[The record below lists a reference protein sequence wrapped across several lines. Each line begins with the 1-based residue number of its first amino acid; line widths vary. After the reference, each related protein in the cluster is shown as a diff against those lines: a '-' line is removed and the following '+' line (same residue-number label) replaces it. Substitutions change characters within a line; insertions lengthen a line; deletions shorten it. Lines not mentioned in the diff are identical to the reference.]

1 MGRRVLAAL
10 LIATIALITVP
21 VRAAEG
27 EGDPLQSKLDFANGL
42 FVRGFF
48 TEATEEYE
56 AYLQALGGQP
66 VPPEVWYRLG
76 EASYAAGNY
85 ERALAA
91 FEALQALPGDSPF
104 KERARLS
111 QGEVYYFMKD
121 HGKAIEILGPLSMD
135 GEDEP
140 RGRAL
145 YFLGKAYFDSG
156 KTVEAVDQFKQLV
169 EGLPA
174 HAMAPY
180 AEFQL
185 AYAYAAQKDFENAA
199 IHYSAVAGSN
209 ADESLRME
217 SRFRAA
223 QTYDQ
228 IGWYS
233 AALGAYELLE
243 KDFPKSPFR
252 EQAEVGHIWALYH
265 EGKFPETLTLIK
277 AYSAAFPESEH
288 RVELD
293 YVRAN
298 CLLQTGDKDEALAA
312 LTQIRETFPASEFAG
327 RALYKMAWIQFK
339 KGDTTKAQEL
349 VTQFLQDY
357 KNSDLTGEGAFLL
370 GTILVAQGSL
380 EAAHQEF
387 RLVAEQYPQSEF
399 GAEALFKSG
408 ECLEQLGMSDE
419 SAQVFE
425 QFAGQFP
432 EHGLVGQ
439 ALLRAGDARFAAGA
453 FDVAQ
458 GLYSRILE
466 GKPQP
471 LVEEQALYRLAIAKH
486 NLKDYEGGIAT
497 LARLL
502 EKYPQTSYR
511 EEALFRMAEHT
522 LKVSGD
528 AVKAVELYQA
538 LIDAA
543 PEGAYA
549 GKARLGMAL
558 ARYEHKDYDEAA
570 DLFLKIMEQGDVQGL
585 NEETFNWTGQWF
597 FDKKKWKAAA
607 GAFEALL
614 KAVPAY
620 PYADQVR
627 LKIAECSE
635 QAGDLEKALTQY
647 GAVAESSATTAIS
660 TEARWH
666 MAKLYEAQGA
676 IDKAFEWYEAAANSN
691 SGDIAARARFQL
703 GVLHEKQEDWDK
715 AARSFMGVAIL
726 FLHEEMSPEA
736 LWRAGQCYEKAG
748 QKEQARKAYSEL
760 RQDFPESAFA
770 AKAGDAL
777 TALGS
782 A

>member
-1 MGRRVLAAL
+1 MGRRIVTAVLMGAL
-10 LIATIALITVP
+10 ALFACPI
-21 VRAAEG
+21 RAG
-27 EGDPLQSKLDFANGL
+27 EVDDALQTRLDFANGL

-48 TEATEEYE
+48 TEAAEEYE
-56 AYLQALGGQP
+56 AYLNALEGKA

-76 EASYAAGNY
+76 EAAYASGAH
-85 ERALAA
+85 ERALGA
-91 FEALQALPGDSPF
+91 FEQLQALPGDSPF
-104 KERARLS
+104 KERSRLS
-111 QGEVYYFMKD
+111 QGEVYYFMKAYD
-121 HGKAIEILGPLSMD
+121 KAIDTLGPLSMD

-145 YFLGKAYFDSG
+145 YFLGKALFDSG
-156 KTVEAVDQFKQLV
+156 KTAEAVAQFKQLV

-174 HAMAPY
+174 HALAPY

-185 AYAYAAQKDFENAA
+185 AYGYAAQKDFENAA
-199 IHYSAVAGSN
+199 IHYSAVAGSG
-209 ADESLRME
+209 ADETLRME
-217 SRFRAA
+217 SRYRAA

-228 IGWYS
+228 IGWHS

-243 KDFPKSPFR
+243 KDFPESPFR

-265 EGKFPETLTLIK
+265 EGKFPDALDLIGK
-277 AYSAAFPESEH
+277 HLKAFPESKR

-298 CLLQTGDKDEALAA
+298 CLQQGGDNDGALQAFI
-312 LTQIRETFPASEFAG
+312 QIREVFPESEFAG
-327 RALYKMAWIQFK
+327 RALYKMAWIQFQ
-339 KGDTTKAQEL
+339 KGDSGKAQAL

-357 KNSDLTGEGAFLL
+357 KSSDLSGEGAFLL

-408 ECLEQLGMSDE
+408 ECLEQLAMSGE
-419 SAQVFE
+419 AAQIFE

-432 EHGLVGQ
+432 EHPLAAQ

-453 FDVAQ
+453 FDAASGHYARV
-458 GLYSRILE
+458 LE
-466 GKPQP
+466 GTPAP

-486 NLKDYEGGIAT
+486 NLKDYDGGIAA
-497 LARLL
+497 LATLL
-502 EKYPQTSYR
+502 EKYPQSAHR
-511 EEALFRMAEHT
+511 EEALFRVAEHT
-522 LKVSGD
+522 LKVAGE

-543 PEGAYA
+543 PEGPYA
-549 GKARLGMAL
+549 GKALLGMAL
-558 ARYEHKDYDEAA
+558 ARYEHKDYDQAA
-570 DLFLKIMEQGDVQGL
+570 DLFLKIMEERDGAGL
-585 NEETFNWTGQWF
+585 NEETFNWTGQWY
-597 FDKKKWKAAA
+597 FDKENWKASSQ
-607 GAFEALL
+607 AFASLL
-614 KAVPAY
+614 EAVPAY

-627 LKIAECSE
+627 LKMAECSE
-635 QAGDLEKALTQY
+635 HAGDLEKALEEY
-647 GAVAESSATTAIS
+647 EAVAEASATTAIS

-666 MAKLYEAQGA
+666 MARIYEAKGEL
-676 IDKAFEWYEAAANSN
+676 DKAFEWYEAAANSN

-703 GVLHEKQEDWDK
+703 GALHEKQEDWDK

-748 QKEQARKAYSEL
+748 QAAQARKAYAEL
-760 RQDFPESAFA
+760 VEDFPESAFTQ
-770 AKAGDAL
+770 KAGEAL
-777 TALGS
+777 QALGS
-782 A
+782 V

>member
-1 MGRRVLAAL
+1 MVRRFLAVL
-10 LIATIALITVP
+10 LIAAVSLG
-21 VRAAEG
+21 VRAEG
-27 EGDPLQSKLDFANGL
+27 TEGDALQSKLDFANGL

-56 AYLQALGGQP
+56 NYLQALGGQP

-76 EASYAAGNY
+76 EAAYAAGNH

-91 FEALQALPGDSPF
+91 FESLQALPGDSPF
-104 KERARLS
+104 KERAHLS
-111 QGEVYYFMKD
+111 QGEVYYFMKNY
-121 HGKAIEILGPLSMD
+121 GKAIEILGPLSMD

-145 YFLGKAYFDSG
+145 YFLGKALFDSG
-156 KTVEAVDQFKQLV
+156 KMAEAVDQFKQLV

-199 IHYSAVAGSN
+199 IHYSAVAGSK

-217 SRFRAA
+217 SRYRAA

-265 EGKFPETLTLIK
+265 EGKFPEALALIK
-277 AYSAAFPESEH
+277 THGADFPESER

-293 YVRAN
+293 YIRAN
-298 CLLQTGDKDEALAA
+298 CLIQADDKDGALAA
-312 LTQIRETFPASEFAG
+312 LIQIRESFPESEFAG

-339 KGDTTKAQEL
+339 KGDTAKAQEL

-357 KNSDLTGEGAFLL
+357 KTSDLTGEGAFLL

-432 EHGLVGQ
+432 EHALVGQ

-458 GLYSRILE
+458 GLYNRILE

-471 LVEEQALYRLAIAKH
+471 LVEEQALYRLAITKH
-486 NLKDYEGGIAT
+486 NLKDYDGGIAT
-497 LARLL
+497 LATLL
-502 EKYPQTSYR
+502 EKFPQTAYR
-511 EEALFRMAEHT
+511 EEALFRVAEHA

-543 PEGAYA
+543 PEGPYA
-549 GKARLGMAL
+549 GKALLGMAL

-570 DLFLKIMEQGDVQGL
+570 DLFLKIMEKGDVQGL

-597 FDKKKWKAAA
+597 FDKKNWKAAA

-614 KAVPAY
+614 EAVPAY

-635 QAGDLEKALTQY
+635 QAGDLDQALVQY
-647 GAVAESSATTAIS
+647 GAVAEASPTTAIS

-666 MAKLYEAQGA
+666 MARLYEAQGA
-676 IDKAFEWYEAAANSN
+676 LDKAFEWYEAAANSN

-703 GVLHEKQEDWDK
+703 GALHEKQEEWDK

-748 QKEQARKAYSEL
+748 QKEQARKAYTEL
-760 RQDFPESAFA
+760 LKDFPESAFA
-770 AKAGDAL
+770 QKAGEAIK
-777 TALGS
+777 ALGN